1 LEYGRIGEKHI
12 KKLVTINFI
21 GYDKLN
27 IKYNLSKTMEVELYK
42 GFAWDNDIHKAIQK
56 SIKGTSIVKYEI
68 KRDNFMGA
76 PIWEDIC
83 DIPVV
88 NSIDY

>member
-1 LEYGRIGEKHI
+1 MEYGRIGEKHI

-42 GFAWDNDIHKAIQK
+42 GFVWDNDIHKAIQK

-68 KRDNFMGA
+68 KRDNFIGA
-76 PIWEDIC
+76 TI
-83 DIPVV
+83 
-88 NSIDY
+88 